1 MIVFVQEVLLMPVQ
15 ILVVDDDALSREV
28 LALLLHNAGYAVE
41 TVDSG
46 DAALLHL
53 QTTRPLPQ
61 VVLADL
67 QMPGTAG
74 KELARRLRG
83 LCGPATTLLAM
94 SANAPDDEDDEL
106 SREFDGFLQKPFT
119 MEALAAVIRGGK
131 AGATN
136 ASSGPDAAVL
146 DEAVYR
152 KLAGSMRH
160 TQLEQLYALCLT
172 DAETRLAGMRRAA
185 ATGDDA
191 AYKRE
196 AHAIKGSCGM
206 VGAIELQTL
215 ATSMEERGLS
225 DDHVASLNEF
235 MLACERLR
243 GMLVGHETA
252 HNRGRVSGEDA

>member
-1 MIVFVQEVLLMPVQ
+1 MIVFVQEVLLMPLQ

-53 QTTRPLPQ
+53 QTARSLPQ

-67 QMPGTAG
+67 QMPGTTG
-74 KELARRLRG
+74 KELARRMRG
-83 LCGPATTLLAM
+83 LCGPATILLAM
-94 SANAPDDEDDEL
+94 SANAPDDEL
-106 SREFDGFLQKPFT
+106 RREFDGSLQKPFT
-119 MEALAAVIRGGK
+119 MEALAAVIRGGM

-136 ASSGPDAAVL
+136 ASNGPDAAVL

-191 AYKRE
+191 AYKRQ

-243 GMLVGHETA
+243 GMLVGHEIA
-252 HNRGRVSGEDA
+252 HNRGSGVSGEDA

>member
-1 MIVFVQEVLLMPVQ
+1 MPVQ
-15 ILVVDDDALSREV
+15 ILIVDDDALSREV

-53 QTTRPLPQ
+53 ETTRPLPQ

-67 QMPGTAG
+67 QMPGTTG
-74 KELARRLRG
+74 KELARGLRG
-83 LCGPATTLLAM
+83 LCGPGTILLAM
-94 SANAPDDEDDEL
+94 SANAPDDAL
-106 SREFDGFLQKPFT
+106 RREFDGSLQKPFT
-119 MEALAAVIRGGK
+119 MEELAAVIRGGT
-131 AGATN
+131 AGAAN

-172 DAETRLAGMRRAA
+172 DAETRLAGMWRAA

-191 AYKRE
+191 AYKRQ

-252 HNRGRVSGEDA
+252 DNRGSGVSGEDA